1 MVTWNENV
9 RRACCIVGIPYSEY
23 DYKKNLRY
31 LMKSRTKFKNGR
43 GLEPTKGAGGGEGPP
58 PTLLD
63 LVGGGVGLA
72 AVGLAVRFLVGDS
85 VTDPLPDDVGLY
97 DKVGA

>member
-1 MVTWNENV
+1 MVCGWEF
-9 RRACCIVGIPYSEY
+9 
-23 DYKKNLRY
+23 
-31 LMKSRTKFKNGR
+31 KFKNGR